1 MSASVV
7 RDNANTTSSK
17 TQHIKKHKV
26 VNNIT
31 LINADFMEEE
41 SFEFY
46 IVDIHISWTALI
58 LCSYCRM
65 KKTQIHYR
73 SVQHDN
79 KPYV

>member
-7 RDNANTTSSK
+7 RDDANTTSSK
-17 TQHIKKHKV
+17 TQRIKKHKV

-31 LINADFMEEE
+31 LINADFKEEE

-46 IVDIHISWTALI
+46 IVDIYISWTALI
-58 LCSYCRM
+58 LCSYCRI
-65 KKTQIHYR
+65 KKTQIHYL

>member
-7 RDNANTTSSK
+7 RDDANTTSSK

-31 LINADFMEEE
+31 LINADFKEEE

-46 IVDIHISWTALI
+46 IVDIYISFHSIQNLNFVRDNSI
-58 LCSYCRM
+58 SFY
-65 KKTQIHYR
+65 
-73 SVQHDN
+73 VQFRDQT
-79 KPYV
+79 